1 MTVPYGLF
9 YDAIWHC
16 VFMARSPVENIGL
29 VRDYLG
35 GSTAIGSPET
45 ELDFVPIIREG
56 FPFSVFTSL
65 RDRARLSEE
74 TICSSL
80 RIAKRTAARRKKD
93 AARLK
98 PAESEL
104 LLRLARVL
112 ASATEVLGSE
122 EKGRE
127 WLTSANRALGGAAP
141 IDLLDTGLGFDEVTD
156 VLTRVEHG
164 VYS

>member
-1 MTVPYGLF
+1 M
-9 YDAIWHC
+9 
-16 VFMARSPVENIGL
+16 ENIGL

-35 GSTAIGSPET
+35 GPAVIGLPES

-56 FPFSVFTSL
+56 FPVSVFASL
-65 RDRARLSEE
+65 RDRANLSEE
-74 TICSSL
+74 VICNAL

-93 AARLK
+93 SERLK
-98 PAESEL
+98 PVESEL

-122 EKGRE
+122 DKGRQ
-127 WLTSANRALGGAAP
+127 WLTLANRALGGNPP
-141 IDLLDTGLGFDEVTD
+141 IDLLDTGLGFEEVMD
-156 VLTRVEHG
+156 VLTRVEYG